1 MNDKHKD
8 LQTKESNLCVYYLW
22 SLKRVCKLY
31 ANSFFRPN
39 AKCKLFANLN
49 PWSFDKNAI
58 TLRQSSQNEL

>member
-8 LQTKESNLCVYYLW
+8 LQTKESNLCVYYGAY
-22 SLKRVCKLY
+22 KEF
-31 ANSFFRPN
+31 ANFMQTLFFRPN

-58 TLRQSSQNEL
+58 TLWQSSQNEL